1 MDLQEFSDILRQH
14 PDKKLTLEMPGGG
27 TVPAHFHV
35 TEVAKS
41 TKDFVD
47 CGGVRRNQ
55 EACRFQT
62 LVADDTD
69 HRLSSSK
76 LAAIIDKASC
86 LGMEPTVPV
95 EAEVQLGTISL
106 FTVASVLTLED
117 ELRFKLKA
125 TQTACLAPDF
135 CGIGSLPV
143 VDGESCCSGDDCC

>member
-1 MDLQEFSDILRQH
+1 MDLCEFTDVLHQH
-14 PDKKLTLEMPGGG
+14 PNKTITLEMPGGATIPG
-27 TVPAHFHV
+27 HFHI

-55 EACRFQT
+55 EACRLQT
-62 LVADDTD
+62 LVANDTE

-86 LGMEPTVPV
+86 LEMEPSVPV

-106 FTVASVLTLED
+106 FAFSSVLAYED
-117 ELRFKLKA
+117 ELRFKLKS
-125 TQTACLAPDF
+125 TQTACLATDS

-143 VDGESCCSGDDCC
+143 VDGECCSGNECC